1 MATCG
6 SEIQTWQCPEHLLLR
21 LHGLFLLYPPE
32 SHLHVTC
39 VSISQND
46 YILYINTVYFP
57 QWVWCKT

>member
-1 MATCG
+1 MATSG

-39 VSISQND
+39 VSISQN
-46 YILYINTVYFP
+46 L
-57 QWVWCKT
+57 